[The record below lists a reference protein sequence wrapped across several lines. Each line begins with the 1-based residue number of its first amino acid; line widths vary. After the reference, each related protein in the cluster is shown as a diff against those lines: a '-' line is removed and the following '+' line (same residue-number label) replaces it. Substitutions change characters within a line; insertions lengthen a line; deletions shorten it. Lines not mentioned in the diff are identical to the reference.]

1 MGVIPLPHEV
11 EALLPELGV
20 DSARISRVGTI
31 AGGLSGGRLYRLWL
45 RDTNGREREHT
56 RVVKYC
62 EPLEGWLGD
71 TSGDSHVREAQLA
84 ASGIIADLPP
94 GIVTPTIAVA
104 FRGPRAR
111 PQAAALLMR
120 DLLPYLLR
128 QPFHVPP
135 GRLPVEALAI
145 IDRLAQMHARYWSD
159 SDPRL
164 DDALLGLMTPER
176 ALLVTGPRGVAAR
189 LAAGDTLPYLAV
201 ADAGWRDFFALAGDA
216 ASQRLQAIM
225 AEPEPLA
232 RVINRLPRTLA
243 HGDVWGP
250 NLGWLPPNGG
260 KWRLALLDWALTL
273 AGPATYDPLWL
284 CSTWL
289 TVDPTVVLA
298 AYRAALNRRLLA
310 RGYRI
315 DDTTWLALADA
326 GYLRT
331 VLTCGEAL
339 ARTALAVPAGR
350 ARQRALTRVH
360 WWIARALRAAD
371 RLEHVG

>member
-1 MGVIPLPHEV
+1 MGVFPLPHEV

-20 DSARISRVGTI
+20 DSASISRVGTI

-84 ASGIIADLPP
+84 ASGIVADLPP
-94 GIVTPTIAVA
+94 GIVTPTMAVA

-128 QPFHVPP
+128 QPFRVPP

-145 IDRLAQMHARYWSD
+145 IDRLAHMHARYW

-260 KWRLALLDWALTL
+260 KRRLVLLDWALAL

-284 CSTWL
+284 CSTWFS
-289 TVDPTVVLA
+289 VDPTVVLA

-339 ARTALAVPAGR
+339 ARTALSVPAGR